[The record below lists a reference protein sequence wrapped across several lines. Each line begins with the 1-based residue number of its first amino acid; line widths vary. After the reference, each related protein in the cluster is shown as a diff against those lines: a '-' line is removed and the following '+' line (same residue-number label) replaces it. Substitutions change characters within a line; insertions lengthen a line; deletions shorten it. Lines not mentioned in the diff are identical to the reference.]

1 MLGIYERRQFSNGE
15 KIWLGRYKNLTNV
28 LHWHFECEI
37 IRIVEG
43 SAKIK
48 IGDSCFEA
56 ITDDCFFCRGE
67 ELHHIICE
75 PDAKVDIAIFDEN
88 LVAEITQEYTVASPK
103 IPNTIPVKESLDY
116 IKKELSQK
124 GPFYR
129 EALENRMK
137 GLVIDIFRNSQIT
150 KCKEKVSLHKMLIT
164 KINTE
169 FSFITFEEAVR
180 YSGYSASHF
189 SKVFKKL
196 TGMSFSEYVNI
207 IKVENAII
215 LLRNNNATMTAISRK
230 CGFSTIRNFNRVF
243 KKVTGY
249 SPLSLP
255 KDFII
260 ETDLHFSMTD
270 RFDPTDKTAIL
281 L

>member
-1 MLGIYERRQFSNGE
+1 MGIYERRQFSDGE

-37 IRIVEG
+37 IRIIEG
-43 SAKIK
+43 KAKIK

-56 ITDDCFFCRGE
+56 IAEDCFFCRGE

-75 PDAKVDIAIFDEN
+75 SDAKVDIAIFDEN
-88 LVAEITQEYTVASPK
+88 LVAEITDKYALVSPK
-103 IPNTIPVKESLDY
+103 IPNDIPVKESLDY
-116 IKKELSQK
+116 IKIELSQK

-129 EALENRMK
+129 ETLENRIR
-137 GLVIDIFRNSQIT
+137 GLVIDIFRNCQIV
-150 KCKEKVSLHKMLIT
+150 KCKEKASVHKALIT
-164 KINTE
+164 KINAE
-169 FSFITFEEAVR
+169 FSFISFEDAVR

-189 SKVFKKL
+189 SKRFKKL
-196 TGMSFSEYVNI
+196 TGMSFTEYLNI
-207 IKVENAII
+207 IKVENAIM
-215 LLRNNNATMTAISRK
+215 LLRNNNATMASISRK
-230 CGFSTIRNFNRVF
+230 CGFSSIRNFNRVF

-255 KDFII
+255 NDYII
-260 ETDLHFSMTD
+260 ERDLHISRTD
-270 RFDPTDKTAIL
+270 YFNPTDNISIL